1 MYLAKKMLW
10 RVLKIYLR
18 LWFKCQ
24 NHEEG
29 NCASHPALRN
39 RRFSVRLWHRWN
51 IHKSKLH
58 RDWKLFLY
66 YEGVISGAMLL
77 IEEDERIEPNTL
89 WKELIVSATVRADTY
104 VISCL
109 ILSALYVS
117 TGWAFTLC
125 PTSRWPHNKSSI
137 LVWGAL
143 KRNLCFGDNVNGN
156 PVDIWEI
163 WICTCCAADAANDI
177 LVVVVVL
184 RRLESLITGCGTCK
198 TF

>member
-1 MYLAKKMLW
+1 MSKSW
-10 RVLKIYLR
+10 RRKL
-18 LWFKCQ
+18 C
-24 NHEEG
+24 
-29 NCASHPALRN
+29 
-39 RRFSVRLWHRWN
+39 FSPCSPESEVFCSAMTQVKHSQ
-51 IHKSKLH
+51 IPTQ
-58 RDWKLFLY
+58 RDWKFSLY
-66 YEGVISGAMLL
+66 SQGVISGAMLL

-156 PVDIWEI
+156 GSLYLPQNFEHREM
-163 WICTCCAADAANDI
+163 AADAII
-177 LVVVVVL
+177 LE
-184 RRLESLITGCGTCK
+184 RRRVGTVSSK
-198 TF
+198 

>member
-1 MYLAKKMLW
+1 MSKSW
-10 RVLKIYLR
+10 RRKL
-18 LWFKCQ
+18 C
-24 NHEEG
+24 
-29 NCASHPALRN
+29 
-39 RRFSVRLWHRWN
+39 FSPCSPESEVFCSAMTQVKHSQ
-51 IHKSKLH
+51 IPTQ
-58 RDWKLFLY
+58 RDWKFSLY
-66 YEGVISGAMLL
+66 SQGVISGAMLL

-109 ILSALYVS
+109 ILSALCVS

-184 RRLESLITGCGTCK
+184 LRLESLITGCGTCK